1 MKKSVV
7 LAVSNA
13 LILVMD
19 HDSGSL
25 PCSMGSAL
33 VSATSSCVAIGTK
46 PASDGV
52 SEVTLINEV
61 ECSATGLCVYEGSVE
76 TPSLEI
82 SVCDVTNVRL
92 LSLPVEKSTTGV
104 RVFVNDQYEPDRIV
118 VVVR

>member
-13 LILVMD
+13 VILVMD

-33 VSATSSCVAIGTK
+33 VSATSSCVAIATK

-52 SEVTLINEV
+52 CEVTLIDEV
-61 ECSATGLCVYEGSVE
+61 ECGAMGLCVYEGLVE

-92 LSLPVEKSTTGV
+92 LSLSVEKLTTGV
-104 RVFVNDQYEPDRIV
+104 KVLVNDQYEPDRIV